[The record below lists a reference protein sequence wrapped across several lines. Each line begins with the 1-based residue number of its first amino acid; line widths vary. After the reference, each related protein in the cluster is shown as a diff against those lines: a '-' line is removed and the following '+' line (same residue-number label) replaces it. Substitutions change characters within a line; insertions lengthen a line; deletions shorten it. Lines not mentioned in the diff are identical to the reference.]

1 MFYEIIEQCF
11 LRQTLPKSVPLDNP
25 NFQAF
30 QARVGGSGVKL
41 KNGNYFSFVDF
52 FTGLTCRGE
61 C

>member
-30 QARVGGSGVKL
+30 QARVGA
-41 KNGNYFSFVDF
+41 
-52 FTGLTCRGE
+52 RGE
-61 C
+61 AQKW